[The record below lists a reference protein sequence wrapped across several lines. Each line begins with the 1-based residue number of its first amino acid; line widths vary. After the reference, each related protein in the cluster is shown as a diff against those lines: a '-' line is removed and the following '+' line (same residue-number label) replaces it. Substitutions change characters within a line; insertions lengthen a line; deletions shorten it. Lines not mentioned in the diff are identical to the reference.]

1 MTSHSFSSPIAM
13 RKPIENT
20 NKIIASSGVIIF
32 NRKWQQ
38 VGDLVEATKICAPFI
53 FALAAIGGIVVF
65 LYYNEDLE

>member
-1 MTSHSFSSPIAM
+1 MPEWLFFGVMFLSLS
-13 RKPIENT
+13 
-20 NKIIASSGVIIF
+20 IIPLIIF

>member
-1 MTSHSFSSPIAM
+1 MVVFWCYVFKFKCFPL
-13 RKPIENT
+13 
-20 NKIIASSGVIIF
+20 IIF